1 MQVLHFF
8 FKCRKFFCRSENTQ
22 LQADEEENTEWPT
35 VDSTI
40 YGIQKCGCF
49 GQLKQEQCGIEA
61 RDRAEKKNTHAKRY
75 NNSLLSLK
83 CVTKNIGLTFGNV
96 HFTMTVCV
104 FVRPDIR
111 QLHSFITSMI
121 LSVKTAVFLEEVTL
135 GCACLYRKL
144 HHL

>member
-1 MQVLHFF
+1 MSKV
-8 FKCRKFFCRSENTQ
+8 FCRSENTQ
-22 LQADEEENTEWPT
+22 LQADEEENTKRQT

-75 NNSLLSLK
+75 NNSLLPLK

-111 QLHSFITSMI
+111 QLHSLYHFID
-121 LSVKTAVFLEEVTL
+121 KR
-135 GCACLYRKL
+135 Y
-144 HHL
+144 